1 MIVYTAYYSIARVF
15 SWFVRNVLTEESTS
29 FFKNAQF
36 STDVLGNELKEEDSK
51 TYHTSLAS

>member
-1 MIVYTAYYSIARVF
+1 MVAYVS
-15 SWFVRNVLTEESTS
+15 
-29 FFKNAQF
+29 FKNLLRETSTPFLKNAHI